1 MTRDEILALLA
12 RRAEAWARLD
22 APALVRDYAADARVD
37 SPLGGGPTHGRDAI
51 ERLFQ
56 IYFTAFPDLE
66 LRQEDVLIDGDR
78 AVLSALFIGTDSGG
92 FMGLTPTGR
101 HVTIPIVCIYELKD
115 GLITRERRIYDFTSV
130 LLQIGALKAKP
141 T

>member
-12 RRAEAWARLD
+12 RRAEAWTRLD
-22 APALVRDYAADARVD
+22 APALAADYAADARVD
-37 SPLGGGPTHGRDAI
+37 SPLGGGPTQGRAAI

-56 IYFTAFPDLE
+56 IYFTAFPDLAI
-66 LRQEDVLIDGDR
+66 RPEDILIEGDQ
-78 AVLSALFIGTDSGG
+78 AVVFSLFSGTDSGG

-101 HVTIPIVCIYELKD
+101 QVTIPIVFFYAFKD
-115 GLITRERRIYDFTSV
+115 GLIARERRIYDFTSM

-141 T
+141 A